1 MPQMARLFE
10 VMRRNYGLIMDASKN
25 PLAAFPAAQSFQT
38 MVYLSI
44 MWTTIFCAGFGRW
57 MWYGELVSAHVLV
70 IFGIVVT
77 SVTFSRAARQ
87 VRASKQR

>member
-1 MPQMARLFE
+1 
-10 VMRRNYGLIMDASKN
+10 
-25 PLAAFPAAQSFQT
+25 
-38 MVYLSI
+38 

-87 VRASKQR
+87 VRASKQQ